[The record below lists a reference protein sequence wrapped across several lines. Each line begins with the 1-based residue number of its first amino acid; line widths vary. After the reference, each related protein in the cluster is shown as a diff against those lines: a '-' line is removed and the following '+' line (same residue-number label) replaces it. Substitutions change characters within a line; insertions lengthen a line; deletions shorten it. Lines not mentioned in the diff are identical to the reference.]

1 MINTSSA
8 LSSLRSYLFLLLSL
22 TLFHCSVTRLSFFLI
37 ICHFLFLLF
46 PSLSFCFLY
55 VPLFFFLSSLLFF
68 TLYLSC
74 FTISV
79 TLILRLLSFTLF
91 VFLVFIL
98 SDFLHFLCFTLCLCF
113 PFLFLRTSGKRG
125 VLKRPWSEAERAA
138 VESHLVRNIMELRVP
153 AKADCERCLEQCPLL
168 VTNHR
173 DWRAIKFYCHNR
185 IQLLKKTQQRQSPP
199 TLSVCWDDQSQSL
212 LGKGRRSQK

>member
-1 MINTSSA
+1 MTLCVGTTHCFQTATSVCLWYVCKWPMIN
-8 LSSLRSYLFLLLSL
+8 SSLTPPQSIFLL
-22 TLFHCSVTRLSFFLI
+22 C
-37 ICHFLFLLF
+37 LFLLF
-46 PSLSFCFLY
+46 SLN
-55 VPLFFFLSSLLFF
+55 
-68 TLYLSC
+68 
-74 FTISV
+74 
-79 TLILRLLSFTLF
+79 
-91 VFLVFIL
+91 
-98 SDFLHFLCFTLCLCF
+98 LCFTVLCLNSYTLYMF
-113 PFLFLRTSGKRG
+113 FLLFLRMSGKRG

-199 TLSVCWDDQSQSL
+199 TLSVCWGGQSQSL
-212 LGKGRRSQK
+212 LGKGRRIQR